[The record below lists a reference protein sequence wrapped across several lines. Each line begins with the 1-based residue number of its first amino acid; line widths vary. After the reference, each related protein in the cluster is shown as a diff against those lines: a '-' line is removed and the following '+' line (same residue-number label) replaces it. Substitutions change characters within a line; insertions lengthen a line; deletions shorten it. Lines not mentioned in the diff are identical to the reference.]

1 MRQNSCPTPNRI
13 TPSPRPL
20 VGLAT
25 HPLGVHSHIA
35 ESRSHTIESHS
46 HTTESHTRENNV
58 VSDVIAEDSTA
69 AIEESSPT
77 ITTTVPH
84 SVPESTAVPESSPPS
99 VSTECHIT
107 VQSADVS
114 PPLTPMSPVIIVSEG
129 GILDNMDTQE
139 SSTDNTD
146 TPPPHFTTTLTL
158 SLSTAAPPNA
168 SLPASSANNR
178 LDIPSNA
185 LVRMDSVDDSMKDH
199 PGFLFLTR
207 NDFYEFVK
215 VRTYHSF

>member
-20 VGLAT
+20 VGMAT
-25 HPLGVHSHIA
+25 HPLGIHSHSA
-35 ESRSHTIESHS
+35 ESHTVESHS
-46 HTTESHTRENNV
+46 RTTEPHTRENNAI
-58 VSDVIAEDSTA
+58 SDVIVEDTTA
-69 AIEESSPT
+69 AIEEPSPT
-77 ITTTVPH
+77 VTTAAPD
-84 SVPESTAVPESSPPS
+84 STAVPESIRVPS

-107 VQSADVS
+107 VQSADAS
-114 PPLTPMSPVIIVSEG
+114 PPLTPLSPVIIVSEG
-129 GILDNMDTQE
+129 GILDNMVTEE

-146 TPPPHFTTTLTL
+146 TPLHPITLTL
-158 SLSTAAPPNA
+158 SLSTATT
-168 SLPASSANNR
+168 SLPDSSANR
-178 LDIPSNA
+178 LDVPSNP

-215 VRTYHSF
+215 VRASCLFI